1 MSVSGGT
8 VMDAPG
14 EPLVQLNA
22 DTQEAE
28 ANLRSAKKGKK
39 GRKGRKGRKGGKG
52 KKTEDAVDRRIS
64 TSQGAVGT
72 TVYCEPRSVT

>member
-1 MSVSGGT
+1 MSVSGDT

-14 EPLVQLNA
+14 QPLVQLNA
-22 DTQEAE
+22 DTQEAAPEAE
-28 ANLRSAKKGKK
+28 ANLRSAKKS
-39 GRKGRKGRKGGKG
+39 RKGKKGRKGGKG

-72 TVYCEPRSVT
+72 TVAEGNRF